1 MLRRL
6 LSVIYS
12 SIAAWAFSLKQTE
25 WSCEAAT
32 DARQRRRFTVCGGG
46 TVNSNT
52 TRVYVREISR

>member
-25 WSCEAAT
+25 WSREQKLRSSDGCAA
-32 DARQRRRFTVCGGG
+32 AQTVHGLWGR
-46 TVNSNT
+46 N
-52 TRVYVREISR
+52 RE